1 VKANGAAARA
11 HSEREKATFRG
22 VYHSGSHGRWKA
34 RIVVRPTNTM
44 LRTKTL
50 ACACRVVGVASPLPR
65 RHARTRLTGAAWRLL
80 VQVNG
85 RKIHLGTF
93 STSEEAARAWDR
105 KALQCRGSGTM
116 TNFDQRDYDSDTVR
130 PARLLP
136 PHSPLC
142 PRCPHAHEAARSGR
156 APRLL
161 QLGAVPQVWVRRG
174 CRRTR
179 FPLRR
184 SAGATRRSCTHPL
197 RALATVEMSSGARRG
212 CPRPRHRR
220 VRNGNGANMTASEWR
235 SELPRGRPGK
245 ARTAA
250 TFFYL
255 CVKLLPACSP
265 FRSPLM
271 GQVRA
276 MDIKGRP

>member
-1 VKANGAAARA
+1 MKANGSAANVAAARA

-34 RIVVRPTNTM
+34 RIVVRPANKL
-44 LRTKTL
+44 LRNGPWP
-50 ACACRVVGVASPLPR
+50 APAGSSASHRPSPGGM
-65 RHARTRLTGAAWRLL
+65 HARGSQAWRLL

-136 PHSPLC
+136 PRSPLC

-156 APRLL
+156 GPRLL
-161 QLGAVPQVWVRRG
+161 QPYGVRDV
-174 CRRTR
+174 
-179 FPLRR
+179 
-184 SAGATRRSCTHPL
+184 A
-197 RALATVEMSSGARRG
+197 
-212 CPRPRHRR
+212 CPIST
-220 VRNGNGANMTASEWR
+220 G
-235 SELPRGRPGK
+235 
-245 ARTAA
+245 
-250 TFFYL
+250 
-255 CVKLLPACSP
+255 
-265 FRSPLM
+265 
-271 GQVRA
+271 
-276 MDIKGRP
+276 